1 MFVPPVEEISMRTS
15 QHLALRSLIVVVAMG
30 AQSAIAADRFEV
42 ASIKGVRPTLVRTVD
57 ALQKNNPK
65 AARDAYSDYDTAWNG
80 IEVYINTRS
89 PEMYN
94 ALEREMQAKLTAG
107 LNEATPNVPDL
118 LPLAK
123 AMLAKYDE
131 AIAMVEKAQPLNP
144 LYDDVARLRIVRAHL
159 REVNPAIKAGDL
171 AKARKS
177 YAEFDEKWDSIE
189 DLVKERDI
197 RAYNTIEEGMTN
209 VGLALKPAMPDVA
222 KVQTLVS
229 GVMDEYNKIVQQV
242 TREAR
247 GR

>member
-1 MFVPPVEEISMRTS
+1 MTTRARFAT
-15 QHLALRSLIVVVAMG
+15 LAVVLIG
-30 AQSAIAADRFEV
+30 AVGTTAPARAADRFEV
-42 ASIKGVRPTLVRTVD
+42 TSIKAVRPTLVKTVD

-65 AARDAYSDYDTAWNG
+65 AAKEAFGEYDSAWNG

-89 PEMYN
+89 MEMYN

-107 LNEATPNVPDL
+107 LNESTPNVPDM
-118 LPLAK
+118 LALSK
-123 AMLAKYDE
+123 AMLAKFDE
-131 AIAMVEKAQPLNP
+131 AIAMVAKGEPLNP

-159 REVNPAIKAGDL
+159 REVNPALKAGDL

-177 YAEFDEKWDSIE
+177 YAAFDDKWDSIE
-189 DLVKERDI
+189 DLVKERDVK
-197 RAYNTIEEGMTN
+197 AYNTIEEGMTN
-209 VGLALKPAMPDVA
+209 IGLALKPAMPDVN

-229 GVMDEYNKIVQQV
+229 GVMDDYNKIVAQV

>member
-1 MFVPPVEEISMRTS
+1 MTKCV
-15 QHLALRSLIVVVAMG
+15 QLACMSVLIVAAPIGVRPLL
-30 AQSAIAADRFEV
+30 AADRFEV
-42 ASIKGVRPTLVRTVD
+42 SSIKAVRPTLVRTVD
-57 ALQKNNPK
+57 ALQKDNPK
-65 AARDAYSDYDTAWNG
+65 AAKEAFADYDSAWNG

-107 LNEATPNVPDL
+107 LSESSPNVPNML
-118 LPLAK
+118 AMAK

-131 AIAMVEKAQPLNP
+131 AIAMVEKGQPLGP

-159 REVNPAIKAGDL
+159 REVNPALKAGDL

-177 YAEFDEKWDSIE
+177 YAAFDDKWDSIE
-189 DLVKERDI
+189 DLVKERDVK
-197 RAYNTIEEGMTN
+197 AYNTIEEGMTN
-209 VGLALKPAMPDVA
+209 IGLALKPAMPDVN

-229 GVMDEYNKIVQQV
+229 SAMDEYNKIVAQV

>member
-1 MFVPPVEEISMRTS
+1 MKTCARFAMFAVLMVG
-15 QHLALRSLIVVVAMG
+15 IVGTTLPAH
-30 AQSAIAADRFEV
+30 AADRFEV
-42 ASIKGVRPTLVRTVD
+42 TSIKAVRPTLVRTVD

-65 AARDAYSDYDTAWNG
+65 AAKDAFGDYDSAWNG
-80 IEVYINTRS
+80 VEVYINTRS
-89 PEMYN
+89 MEMYN

-107 LNEATPNVPDL
+107 LNESTPNVPNML
-118 LPLAK
+118 ALAK

-131 AIAMVEKAQPLNP
+131 AIAMVEKAEPLNP

-159 REVNPAIKAGDL
+159 REVNPALKAGDV

-177 YAEFDEKWDSIE
+177 YSAFDDKWDSIE
-189 DLVKERDI
+189 DLVKERDVK
-197 RAYNTIEEGMTN
+197 AYNTIEEGMTN
-209 VGLALKPAMPDVA
+209 IGLALKPAMPDVN

-229 GVMDEYNKIVQQV
+229 GVMDEYNKIVAQV

>member
-1 MFVPPVEEISMRTS
+1 MTRARFTM
-15 QHLALRSLIVVVAMG
+15 LAVMTVAIV
-30 AQSAIAADRFEV
+30 SATTPARAADRFEV
-42 ASIKGVRPTLVRTVD
+42 TSIKAVRPTLVKTVD

-65 AARDAYSDYDTAWNG
+65 AAKEAFGEYDSAWNG

-89 PEMYN
+89 MEMYN

-107 LNEATPNVPDL
+107 LNESTPNVPDML
-118 LPLAK
+118 ALAK

-131 AIAMVEKAQPLNP
+131 AIAMVDKGAPLGP
-144 LYDDVARLRIVRAHL
+144 LYDDVARLRIMRAHL
-159 REVNPAIKAGDL
+159 RKVNPALKAGDL

-177 YAEFDEKWDSIE
+177 YAAFDDKWDSIE
-189 DLVKERDI
+189 DLVKERDVK
-197 RAYNTIEEGMTN
+197 AYNTIEEGMTN
-209 VGLALKPAMPDVA
+209 IGLALKPAMPDVA

-229 GVMDEYNKIVQQV
+229 GVKDDYNKIVAQV

>member
-1 MFVPPVEEISMRTS
+1 MRNS
-15 QHLALRSLIVVVAMG
+15 LRFACIGVAITV
-30 AQSAIAADRFEV
+30 AAICARPTLAADRFEV
-42 ASIKGVRPTLVRTVD
+42 TSIKAVRPTLVKTVD

-65 AARDAYSDYDTAWNG
+65 AAKEAFGEYDSAWNG

-89 PEMYN
+89 MEMYN

-107 LNEATPNVPDL
+107 LNESTPNVPDML
-118 LPLAK
+118 ALAK

-131 AIAMVEKAQPLNP
+131 AIAMVERSQPLSP

-159 REVNPAIKAGDL
+159 REVNPALKAGDL

-177 YAEFDEKWDSIE
+177 FAAFDDKWDSIE

-197 RAYNTIEEGMTN
+197 KAYNTIEEGMTN
-209 VGLALKPAMPDVA
+209 IGLALKPASPDVT

>member
-1 MFVPPVEEISMRTS
+1 MRTS
-15 QHLALRSLIVVVAMG
+15 FHLSRISTFIMVAMIG
-30 AQSAIAADRFEV
+30 AQSAAAADRFEV
-42 ASIKGVRPTLVRTVD
+42 TSIKAVRPTLVRTVD

-65 AARDAYSDYDTAWNG
+65 GAKEAFGEYDSAWNG

-107 LNEATPNVPDL
+107 LSESSPNVPNML
-118 LPLAK
+118 AMAK

-131 AIAMVEKAQPLNP
+131 AIAMVEKGQPLSP

-159 REVNPAIKAGDL
+159 REVNPALKGGDL

-177 YAEFDEKWDSIE
+177 YAAFDDKWDSIE

-197 RAYNTIEEGMTN
+197 KAYNTIEEGMTN
-209 VGLALKPAMPDVA
+209 IGLALKPAMPDVT

-229 GVMDEYNKIVQQV
+229 SVMDEYNKIVAQV

>member
-1 MFVPPVEEISMRTS
+1 MTTRARFTV
-15 QHLALRSLIVVVAMG
+15 LALMAAG
-30 AQSAIAADRFEV
+30 ALGTTMPVRAADRFEV
-42 ASIKGVRPTLVRTVD
+42 TSIKAVRPTLVKTVD

-65 AARDAYSDYDTAWNG
+65 AAKEAFAEYDSAWNG

-89 PEMYN
+89 MEMYN

-107 LNEATPNVPDL
+107 LNESTPNVPDML
-118 LPLAK
+118 ALAK

-131 AIAMVEKAQPLNP
+131 AIAMVEKGAPLSP

-159 REVNPAIKAGDL
+159 REVNPALKAGDL

-177 YAEFDEKWDSIE
+177 FAAFDDKWDSIE
-189 DLVKERDI
+189 DLVKERDVK
-197 RAYNTIEEGMTN
+197 AYNTIEEGMTN
-209 VGLALKPAMPDVA
+209 IGLALKPAMPDVA

-229 GVMDEYNKIVQQV
+229 GVMDDYNKIVAQV

>member
-1 MFVPPVEEISMRTS
+1 MTPRILTS
-15 QHLALRSLIVVVAMG
+15 IAAVALLAQPAL
-30 AQSAIAADRFEV
+30 AADRFEV
-42 ASIKGVRPTLVRTVD
+42 TSIKAVRPTLVRTVD

-65 AARDAYSDYDTAWNG
+65 AAKEAFGDYDSAWNG

-107 LNEATPNVPDL
+107 LNESTPNVPDML
-118 LPLAK
+118 ALAK

-131 AIAMVEKAQPLNP
+131 AIAMVEKAQPLSP

-159 REVNPAIKAGDL
+159 REVNPALKAGDL

-177 YAEFDEKWDSIE
+177 FGQFDEKWDSIE

-197 RAYNTIEEGMTN
+197 KAYNTIEDGMTQI
-209 VGLALKPAMPDVA
+209 GLALKPAAPDPA

-229 GVMDEYNKIVQQV
+229 GVMDEYNKIVAQV

>member
-1 MFVPPVEEISMRTS
+1 ITPKILTS
-15 QHLALRSLIVVVAMG
+15 VAAIAVLAAP
-30 AQSAIAADRFEV
+30 AFAADRFEV
-42 ASIKGVRPTLVRTVD
+42 ASIKAVRPTLVRTVD

-65 AARDAYSDYDTAWNG
+65 AAREAFGDFDSAWNG

-94 ALEREMQAKLTAG
+94 ALERDLQAKITAG
-107 LNEATPNVPDL
+107 LNESSPNVANML
-118 LPLAK
+118 ALAK
-123 AMLAKYDE
+123 AMLAKFDE
-131 AIAMVEKAQPLNP
+131 AIAMVEKAEPLGP

-159 REVNPAIKAGDL
+159 REVNPALKASDL

-177 YAEFDEKWDSIE
+177 FGEFDEKWDSIE

-197 RAYNTIEEGMTN
+197 RAYNAIEEGMTQI
-209 VGLALKPAMPDVA
+209 GLALKPAAPDTA

-229 GVMDEYNKIVQQV
+229 GVLDEYNKIVAQV

>member
-1 MFVPPVEEISMRTS
+1 MKTCARF
-15 QHLALRSLIVVVAMG
+15 ALFAVLTVAMVCTTLP
-30 AQSAIAADRFEV
+30 AHAADRFEV
-42 ASIKGVRPTLVRTVD
+42 TNIKAVRPTLVRTVD

-65 AARDAYSDYDTAWNG
+65 AAKDAFSDYDSAWNG
-80 IEVYINTRS
+80 VEVYINTRS
-89 PEMYN
+89 MEMYN

-107 LNEATPNVPDL
+107 LNESTPNVPDML
-118 LPLAK
+118 ALAK

-131 AIAMVEKAQPLNP
+131 AITMVEKAEPLNP

-159 REVNPAIKAGDL
+159 REVNPALKVGDV

-177 YAEFDEKWDSIE
+177 YNAFDDKWDSIE
-189 DLVKERDI
+189 DLVKERDVK
-197 RAYNTIEEGMTN
+197 AYNTIEEGMTN
-209 VGLALKPAMPDVA
+209 IGLALKPAMPDVN

-229 GVMDEYNKIVQQV
+229 GVMDEYNKIVAQV